1 MSVGKKDSLLALHK
15 VWCDR
20 MAADLL
26 EPGRHKERQWRRRKQ
41 KGHLPKACAYSM
53 LYLQAYHYLLLNTIF
68 YISDII
74 FDLIQSRK
82 IFHINIV
89 KLTMIF

>member
-26 EPGRHKERQWRRRKQ
+26 EPDRHKERQWRRRKQ

-68 YISDII
+68 ISLTL
-74 FDLIQSRK
+74 FLISYK
-82 IFHINIV
+82 AEKYF
-89 KLTMIF
+89 T

>member
-53 LYLQAYHYLLLNTIF
+53 LYLQDYHYLLLNTIF
-68 YISDII
+68 ISLTL
-74 FDLIQSRK
+74 FLISYK
-82 IFHINIV
+82 AEKYF
-89 KLTMIF
+89 T